1 MILYNY
7 FINLL
12 EGLLLSSFVAY
23 YFNLKKKYIYIP
35 LMTILCFMEIS
46 ISNYYNV
53 FDEFLI
59 FTLILSLFI
68 SLIKVKS
75 ANYFEKILICSF
87 AGIFLFLANLVSVL
101 LTTVLFNIGTVEI
114 YTKNDYYIFCSL
126 FSKVILSCFYVLICV
141 FKSKFNNTL
150 TIKDGWAVLLLCL
163 TVQYMITILLE
174 TLLTGVFTTD
184 MAITLTVALIIICVL
199 FLFIFRRT
207 QIDHENKLQYE
218 LELQKN
224 YFSNENY
231 TKMQYMSNEIVETEH
246 RMMYILMN
254 IKKYIDRNE
263 NNQAAFMIDQYI
275 KKVKKFSSTIN
286 TNNPYFDFVLST
298 KINEFMYEDIYIKN
312 TLFIFE
318 NPIYDSKEFCNLII
332 YLLDLFKENLRS
344 KDGLSLGIQQEN
356 NFIVIELIGDL
367 NTFEITEELY
377 KKIEYFKA
385 DYSLKNIED
394 IYTLKLIIEI

>member
-126 FSKVILSCFYVLICV
+126 FSKVILSFFYVLICV
-141 FKSKFNNTL
+141 FKSKYNNTL

-184 MAITLTVALIIICVL
+184 MAITLTMALIIICVL

-332 YLLDLFKENLRS
+332 YLLDLFKENLRL

>member
-207 QIDHENKLQYE
+207 QIDHENKLKYE

>member
-101 LTTVLFNIGTVEI
+101 LTTILFNIGTVEI
-114 YTKNDYYIFCSL
+114 YTKNYYYIFCSL
-126 FSKVILSCFYVLICV
+126 FSKVILSFFYVLICV

-150 TIKDGWAVLLLCL
+150 TIKDGWAILLLCL

-246 RMMYILMN
+246 RMMYILMA
-254 IKKYIDRNE
+254 IKKYIDKNE
-263 NNQAAFMIDQYI
+263 NDQASLMLDQYI

-286 TNNPYFDFVLST
+286 TNNPYFDFVLSA

-356 NFIVIELIGDL
+356 DFIVIELIGDL
-367 NTFEITEELY
+367 NTFEITDHVNLW
-377 KKIEYFKA
+377 
-385 DYSLKNIED
+385 
-394 IYTLKLIIEI
+394 